1 MPATRRIISTPQR
14 KPKRTVD
21 ELMAEPANQTTTP
34 PEIERLRRDMIAAID
49 ETLALV
55 NPQWTIRELRLAVNA
70 DGRVESSPLLR
81 RRPRRHAPTADH
93 KININPSGSSA

>member
-1 MPATRRIISTPQR
+1 MQAKAPTG
-14 KPKRTVD
+14 
-21 ELMAEPANQTTTP
+21 ELMAEPANQITTSS
-34 PEIERLRRDMIAAID
+34 EIDQLRRDMIAAID

-81 RRPRRHAPTADH
+81 RRPRRYRPTTDH
-93 KININPSGSSA
+93 KINFTGRSEGETAGGRAIRGDG